1 MATQNVNFKIKNTLE
16 VLQDG
21 IIHGNTTL
29 ASDATA
35 GNLKTIILGNAT
47 DTSGQYTDINIFGDV
62 TINGS
67 INSSSLNSDGSIFP
81 SSTNT
86 VYLGDSTKKWLS
98 LYASTVNTNTLNVR
112 NAADEVVKFSVDG
125 TTGNTN
131 ISGSLS
137 ITGLTTINDCVING
151 NVTVNGTTTTL
162 NTATMMVDD
171 KNIELGSTA
180 IPTDVS
186 ADGGGITL
194 KGNTDKT
201 ILWVDAND
209 AWTFNQNVDISSGFA
224 YRIGNT
230 AVLSSTTLGAS
241 VISSSLTSV
250 GTLSSGTWNA
260 SIIAGQYGGTGVANT
275 GKTITLGGNLIT
287 AGAFATTLTTTNTT
301 NVTLPTSGTLATI
314 AGTEILSGKTLTAP
328 KIVNGGYVADAN
340 GNESIIFNTT
350 ASAVNEITVANA
362 STGNNPSITAS
373 GTDVNVGIN
382 FIPKGTGKIQI
393 SGNEIA
399 TINSTQTLTNKTID
413 LGSNTLSGNVVT
425 IGTTAITAGGTQLT
439 LAGLT
444 SVNGLSLTANTTGF
458 SIAGSSKT
466 LTINKSITLDG
477 TDGTTITLPSST
489 GTVPLNDQTMYIGT
503 TAVTINRA
511 SASLALTGISSID
524 GSASSL
530 TTARTINGEP
540 FNGSAN
546 INIEARLGTPIASA
560 TTTTIGTKGSGD
572 TIHITGTATITSLG
586 VSTTGTIRRL
596 VFDGA
601 VTLAHNATS
610 LILPAG
616 DSLTTFVGDVADF
629 VCENGALGYWRCLN
643 YAVANIS
650 QQEYSYLNG
659 ATSNIQT
666 QLDTRLSKSELLM
679 VIGNI
684 NSPLLDMPL
693 KNSLAMKSGVG
704 SATFTRAS
712 TATYIDRYG
721 ILKTAAIDEPRFEK
735 EGYLNEGDS
744 TNLLPYSEQFDNATW
759 SKSNT
764 TVTANTTDTTDPRG
778 TNLAD
783 KLLDTASTTWH
794 YMISPAV
801 SFTAGTKYT
810 FSIFAKKG
818 TKDVVQLVTNV
829 SAFPAGYANFDLTNG
844 VISAQAGLDDAKIS
858 SLSNGWYRLSIT
870 STANTTTTATPIF
883 ISIQNSTTAA
893 MSATYLGDGT
903 GSVYIFGAQLEALS
917 FATSYIPTTTGTA
930 TRSTD
935 LLNVTREGNM
945 PNIEVDG
952 VVSIST
958 DFNSFGNTTSNQWMW
973 GLYSSASNNIGA
985 YVSPTGTVNSNA
997 VSIADNNSTG
1007 TTNNIKNIVQRC
1019 TQTIDNNLH
1028 TLYINGTYK
1037 SSDAGTD
1044 KRITQTQNNAYS
1056 TIRLGSYDPTVSIQG
1071 YQFFGHIS
1079 NFRIWD
1085 RALTA
1090 LEVTLI

>member
-112 NAADEVVKFSVDG
+112 NTADEVVKFSVDG

-180 IPTDVS
+180 IPTDVT

-287 AGAFATTLTTTNTT
+287 AGAFATTLTATNTT

-540 FNGSAN
+540 FDGSAN

-629 VCENGALGYWRCLN
+629 VCENGELGYWRCLN

-666 QLDTRLSKSELLM
+666 QLDAKAP
-679 VIGNI
+679 II
-684 NSPLLDMPL
+684 SP
-693 KNSLAMKSGVG
+693 
-704 SATFTRAS
+704 TFT
-712 TATYIDRYG
+712 G
-721 ILKTAAIDEPRFEK
+721 
-735 EGYLNEGDS
+735 
-744 TNLLPYSEQFDNATW
+744 
-759 SKSNT
+759 
-764 TVTANTTDTTDPRG
+764 TVTLP
-778 TNLAD
+778 
-783 KLLDTASTTWH
+783 STTS
-794 YMISPAV
+794 IGAV
-801 SFTAGTKYT
+801 SSAELSYLDGVTAP
-810 FSIFAKKG
+810 IQP
-818 TKDVVQLVTNV
+818 QL
-829 SAFPAGYANFDLTNG
+829 
-844 VISAQAGLDDAKIS
+844 DAKAPLAS
-858 SLSNGWYRLSIT
+858 PGLTGT
-870 STANTTTTATPIF
+870 PTAPTA
-883 ISIQNSTTAA
+883 
-893 MSATYLGDGT
+893 
-903 GSVYIFGAQLEALS
+903 
-917 FATSYIPTTTGTA
+917 TTGTNTTQVA
-930 TRSTD
+930 TTAFVRQELAGFSGGGLPTNSQTFTSSGTFTVPTGVSKVMVSAHGGGGGGGGGYGTSITAGGGGGVGFIPQII
-935 LLNVTREGNM
+935 NVTSGQAITVIIGSGGAGGLSGGGAGAVGGSTFFGSTEFKGGNGGGQTFGGM
-945 PNIEVDG
+945 SLFSG
-952 VVSIST
+952 GAAKQKGS
-958 DFNSFGNTTSNQWMW
+958 NSSNYSGGAIPTNTFIGGGGGAGSGGNGGQA
-973 GLYSSASNNIGA
+973 GG
-985 YVSPTGTVNSNA
+985 VNSSGMSQNGQAGQGYGAGGGGGAVMA
-997 VSIADNNSTG
+997 VS
-1007 TTNNIKNIVQRC
+1007 
-1019 TQTIDNNLH
+1019 
-1028 TLYINGTYK
+1028 
-1037 SSDAGTD
+1037 
-1044 KRITQTQNNAYS
+1044 
-1056 TIRLGSYDPTVSIQG
+1056 GSPYCIGGAG
-1071 YQFFGHIS
+1071 YQGI
-1079 NFRIWD
+1079 
-1085 RALTA
+1085 
-1090 LEVTLI
+1090 LIVNW